1 MHITKIHA
9 HRRGKTVQV
18 THSLIGRPRRLLDF
32 ASPRRKLR
40 DGATCH
46 PHPHPPEASGRLDP
60 TKCRTVRPWAVQP
73 HWTLTGRRALV
84 QGPPSPRTEAP
95 PVLRPKLVNRPAVGF
110 SIGSTNKPA
119 SLDFSATA
127 CESPKAPPCIRS
139 LEPSLLVLHFLGGSP
154 SNGPFTLV
162 LHLHKHQPCLPQH
175 LHILS
180 SRKHQSHNVVNHSS
194 HQEAT
199 LGRSNPP

>member
-1 MHITKIHA
+1 ME
-9 HRRGKTVQV
+9 G
-18 THSLIGRPRRLLDF
+18 HSRPSHHMLIGRPRRLLHF

-40 DGATCH
+40 DGATCR
-46 PHPHPPEASGRLDP
+46 PHPPEASGRLDP

-84 QGPPSPRTEAP
+84 HGPPSPRTGAP

-119 SLDFSATA
+119 SLDISAAA

-139 LEPSLLVLHFLGGSP
+139 LEPSLLVVHLHGGHP
-154 SNGPFTLV
+154 SNKPFAFV
-162 LHLHKHQPCLPQH
+162 LHLHKH
-175 LHILS
+175 
-180 SRKHQSHNVVNHSS
+180 
-194 HQEAT
+194 
-199 LGRSNPP
+199 